1 MKTKSLEVLEK
12 SQLPPEQA
20 RAILQVMEAEFA
32 TDELATKAD
41 LERELVRFATKAD
54 LEHELVRFATKAD
67 LARELERFATKTEL
81 ARELE
86 CFPTKADLARE
97 LERFAT
103 KADLEKFATKAD
115 LAELKAE
122 LMKWTFVFWVGQMA
136 AVLAIIK
143 YLK

>member
-1 MKTKSLEVLEK
+1 METKSLEVLEK

-20 RAILQVMEAEFA
+20 RDILQVMEAEFA

-41 LERELVRFATKAD
+41 LERFATKADFERFATKAD
-54 LEHELVRFATKAD
+54 
-67 LARELERFATKTEL
+67 
-81 ARELE
+81 
-86 CFPTKADLARE
+86 

-103 KADLEKFATKAD
+103 KADLERFATKVDLELFAIKADLERFATKADLERFATKAD

-122 LMKWTFVFWVGQMA
+122 LMKWTFLFWVGQMA

>member
-1 MKTKSLEVLEK
+1 METKSLEVLEK

-41 LERELVRFATKAD
+41 LERFATKAD
-54 LEHELVRFATKAD
+54 FELFATKAD
-67 LARELERFATKTEL
+67 
-81 ARELE
+81 
-86 CFPTKADLARE
+86 

-103 KADLEKFATKAD
+103 KADLERFATKAD

-122 LMKWTFVFWVGQMA
+122 LMKWTFLFWVGQMA

>member
-32 TDELATKAD
+32 TDELATKTD
-41 LERELVRFATKAD
+41 
-54 LEHELVRFATKAD
+54 
-67 LARELERFATKTEL
+67 LERFATKTD
-81 ARELE
+81 LE
-86 CFPTKADLARE
+86 RFATKTDLERFATKTD

-103 KADLEKFATKAD
+103 KADLERFATKVD
-115 LAELKAE
+115 LERFATKGDLSELKAE
-122 LMKWTFVFWVGQMA
+122 LTKWTFVFWVGQMA
-136 AVLAIIK
+136 ITLAVIK

>member
-1 MKTKSLEVLEK
+1 METKSLEVLEK

-41 LERELVRFATKAD
+41 LERFATKADFERFATKAD
-54 LEHELVRFATKAD
+54 
-67 LARELERFATKTEL
+67 
-81 ARELE
+81 
-86 CFPTKADLARE
+86 

-103 KADLEKFATKAD
+103 KADLERFATKADLERFATKAD

-122 LMKWTFVFWVGQMA
+122 LMKWTFLFWVGQMA

>member
-1 MKTKSLEVLEK
+1 METKSLEVLEK

-20 RAILQVMEAEFA
+20 RAILQVMEEEFA

-41 LERELVRFATKAD
+41 LERFATKAD
-54 LEHELVRFATKAD
+54 F
-67 LARELERFATKTEL
+67 ER
-81 ARELE
+81 
-86 CFPTKADLARE
+86 
-97 LERFAT
+97 
-103 KADLEKFATKAD
+103 FATKAD

-122 LMKWTFVFWVGQMA
+122 LMKWTFLFWVGQMA

>member
-32 TDELATKAD
+32 TDELATKTD
-41 LERELVRFATKAD
+41 
-54 LEHELVRFATKAD
+54 
-67 LARELERFATKTEL
+67 LERFATKTD
-81 ARELE
+81 LE
-86 CFPTKADLARE
+86 RFATKTD

-103 KADLEKFATKAD
+103 KADLERFATKVD
-115 LAELKAE
+115 LERFATKGDLSELKAE
-122 LMKWTFVFWVGQMA
+122 LTKWTFVFWVGQMA
-136 AVLAIIK
+136 ITLAVIK